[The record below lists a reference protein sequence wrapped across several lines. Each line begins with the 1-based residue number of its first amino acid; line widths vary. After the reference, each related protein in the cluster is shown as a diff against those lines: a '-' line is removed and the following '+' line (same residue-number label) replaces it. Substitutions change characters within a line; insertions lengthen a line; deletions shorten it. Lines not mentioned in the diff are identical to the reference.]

1 MNDTRTQAPKFV
13 PGAALFPDW
22 RDDVLTGKGPIVWHH
37 TLPLPELSPGIVTL
51 LGGAPGAGKTALV
64 TQCVV
69 EALRFNPDLRALICN
84 VEMSPSALL
93 DRQLARLTGIN
104 GDVIRHRRFTAEHT
118 DDREVGLATVES
130 FIERLAFLAAP
141 FDLANVAAAGDAHEA
156 DIIVIDYIQRF
167 TCSGDDGDARAKLN
181 RTMDKLRQFA
191 AAGRAVIVLS
201 AIGRTKDA
209 QGRATYSGAG
219 LASFRESSELEFG
232 ADDAFILAP
241 IDDAEPDAVRL
252 AHLKARNGAMLTLD
266 LAFDRPRQTFALL
279 DEPAPLPAA
288 PAPRRGR
295 GRKSPPPGS
304 VAEYSEF
311 SQAHLAKLWK
321 TAPPAAPD
329 ATDRDDEGGDE

>member
-1 MNDTRTQAPKFV
+1 MNDTRKLPKFV
-13 PGAALFPDW
+13 AGAELFAAW
-22 RDDVLTGKGPIVWHH
+22 REDVLTGTGPIVWQH
-37 TLPLPELSPGIVTL
+37 TLPLPELSPGCVTL

-69 EALRFNPDLRALICN
+69 EALRFNPELRALVCN

-104 GDVIRHRRFTAEHT
+104 GDVIRHRRFTAEHA

-130 FIERLAFLAAP
+130 FVERLAFLTAP
-141 FDLANVAAAGDAHEA
+141 FDLANVAAAYDAHEA
-156 DIIVIDYIQRF
+156 DIVVVDYIQRF
-167 TCSGDDGDARAKLN
+167 TCPGDDGDARAKLN
-181 RTMDKLRQFA
+181 RTMDFLRQFA
-191 AAGRAVIVLS
+191 AAGSAVIVLS

-209 QGRATYSGAG
+209 QGRATYTGAG

-241 IDDAEPDAVRL
+241 IDDTEPDAVRL

-266 LAFDRPRQTFALL
+266 LAFDRPRQLFALL

-288 PAPRRGR
+288 PATRRGR
-295 GRKSPPPGS
+295 GRRSPPPTP
-304 VAEYSEF
+304 VAEHPEF
-311 SQAHLAKLWK
+311 SQANLAKLWK
-321 TAPPAAPD
+321 KAPPAAPD